1 MKNSVFVDTSGWA
14 NLFIKTEP
22 DHPYAVEWFTQARQQ
37 KYLMVTSNYI
47 VLELVALLNSPLRV
61 PRPQI
66 FQYIDAIHSA
76 PYLQL
81 VRVNQQI
88 ENAAWE
94 LLKKRLDKT
103 WSLVDATSFIIMQ
116 QLEITNALTSDHH
129 FDQAG
134 FVRLLKS

>member
-1 MKNSVFVDTSGWA
+1 
-14 NLFIKTEP
+14 
-22 DHPYAVEWFTQARQQ
+22 
-37 KYLMVTSNYI
+37 MVTSNYI
-47 VLELVALLNSPLRV
+47 VLELIALLNSPLRV

-66 FQYIDAIHSA
+66 FQYIDAIQSA

-94 LLKKRLDKT
+94 LLKQRLDKN

>member
-1 MKNSVFVDTSGWA
+1 M
-14 NLFIKTEP
+14 
-22 DHPYAVEWFTQARQQ
+22 
-37 KYLMVTSNYI
+37 
-47 VLELVALLNSPLRV
+47 
-61 PRPQI
+61 
-66 FQYIDAIHSA
+66 
-76 PYLQL
+76 QL

-94 LLKKRLDKT
+94 LLKKRLDKN

>member
-1 MKNSVFVDTSGWA
+1 M
-14 NLFIKTEP
+14 
-22 DHPYAVEWFTQARQQ
+22 
-37 KYLMVTSNYI
+37 
-47 VLELVALLNSPLRV
+47 LNSPLRV

-66 FQYIDAIHSA
+66 FQYIDAIQSA

-94 LLKKRLDKT
+94 LLKKRLDKN

>member
-1 MKNSVFVDTSGWA
+1 VNNSTFIDTSGWA

-22 DHPYAVEWFTQARQQ
+22 HHQQAVQWFTQAREQN
-37 KYLMVTSNYI
+37 YLMVTTNYI

-66 FQYIDAIHSA
+66 FQYIDAIYSA
-76 PYLQL
+76 RYLQL
-81 VRVNQQI
+81 VRVDQQI

-94 LLKKRLDKT
+94 LLKKRLDKN
-103 WSLVDATSFIIMQ
+103 WSLVDATSFMIMQ
-116 QLEITNALTSDHH
+116 QLGITNALTSDHH

-134 FVRLLKS
+134 FIRLLNS

>member
-1 MKNSVFVDTSGWA
+1 M
-14 NLFIKTEP
+14 
-22 DHPYAVEWFTQARQQ
+22 
-37 KYLMVTSNYI
+37 
-47 VLELVALLNSPLRV
+47 LNSPLRV

-66 FQYIDAIHSA
+66 FQYIDAIQSA

-94 LLKKRLDKT
+94 LLKQRLDKN

>member
-22 DHPYAVEWFTQARQQ
+22 DHQYAGEWFTQARQQ
-37 KYLMVTSNYI
+37 NYLMVTSNYI

-66 FQYIDAIHSA
+66 FQYIDAIQSA

-94 LLKKRLDKT
+94 LLKKRLDK
-103 WSLVDATSFIIMQ
+103 
-116 QLEITNALTSDHH
+116 N
-129 FDQAG
+129 
-134 FVRLLKS
+134 

>member
-1 MKNSVFVDTSGWA
+1 M
-14 NLFIKTEP
+14 
-22 DHPYAVEWFTQARQQ
+22 
-37 KYLMVTSNYI
+37 
-47 VLELVALLNSPLRV
+47 
-61 PRPQI
+61 
-66 FQYIDAIHSA
+66 
-76 PYLQL
+76 QL

-94 LLKKRLDKT
+94 LLKQRLDKN

>member
-1 MKNSVFVDTSGWA
+1 
-14 NLFIKTEP
+14 
-22 DHPYAVEWFTQARQQ
+22 
-37 KYLMVTSNYI
+37 
-47 VLELVALLNSPLRV
+47 
-61 PRPQI
+61 
-66 FQYIDAIHSA
+66 
-76 PYLQL
+76 LQL

-94 LLKKRLDKT
+94 LLKQRLDKN

>member
-1 MKNSVFVDTSGWA
+1 
-14 NLFIKTEP
+14 
-22 DHPYAVEWFTQARQQ
+22 
-37 KYLMVTSNYI
+37 
-47 VLELVALLNSPLRV
+47 
-61 PRPQI
+61 
-66 FQYIDAIHSA
+66 
-76 PYLQL
+76 LQL

-94 LLKKRLDKT
+94 LLKKRLDKN